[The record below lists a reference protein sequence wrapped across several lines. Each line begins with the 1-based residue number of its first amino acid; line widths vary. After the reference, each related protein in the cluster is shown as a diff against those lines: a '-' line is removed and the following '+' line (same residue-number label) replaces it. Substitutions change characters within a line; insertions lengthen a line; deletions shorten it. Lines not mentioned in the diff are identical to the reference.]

1 MSEAEEEDKRKG
13 DWETERMA
21 WMRGMM
27 KAAGEIAEEQ
37 VVVRRALRGL
47 AFEGVWPDGRAVKR
61 GSVRMAAMK
70 MMTSGVPEKV
80 LEKMMGVGET
90 AEKRTMTVHLV
101 LDAKVDRIEGEMPKL
116 IEQAREEDA
125 GE

>member
-116 IEQAREEDA
+116 IEQASEEDA